1 MKVIFQSIWDKHQ
14 YFGINVDIFGNIL
27 CFCRMS
33 IDSFKFRVLYC
44 IWILGNKLNY
54 CRKHKGDKY
63 MENTVKNFIAMH
75 PSFTTGEIADAL
87 RTEFPNIGRSTI
99 YHLLKLLCDKGEITR
114 TRKGHFAVSGKKDY
128 SYNLSDTAK
137 AVSSAVQNQY
147 PLVAFQI
154 WELYQMNEF
163 VNHQMAKNTIFVE
176 VENMLD
182 ESVFNQL
189 FETYPHVLLNP
200 SANEYYKYAGDE
212 TIVVRR
218 LISEAPPGFGE
229 YRQTSIEKLLVDL
242 FGRGITGVIIS
253 RSEYRAI
260 YEDAFKKY
268 NINQAKMFRY
278 ARRRGIE
285 KPIKEYIQKE
295 TNITLEDL

>member
-1 MKVIFQSIWDKHQ
+1 
-14 YFGINVDIFGNIL
+14 
-27 CFCRMS
+27 
-33 IDSFKFRVLYC
+33 
-44 IWILGNKLNY
+44 
-54 CRKHKGDKY
+54 
-63 MENTVKNFIAMH
+63 MENTVKNFIATH

-137 AVSSAVQNQY
+137 AISSAVQNQY

-182 ESVFNQL
+182 ESVFHQL

-200 SANEYYKYAGDE
+200 GADEYYKYAGNG

>member
-1 MKVIFQSIWDKHQ
+1 
-14 YFGINVDIFGNIL
+14 
-27 CFCRMS
+27 
-33 IDSFKFRVLYC
+33 
-44 IWILGNKLNY
+44 
-54 CRKHKGDKY
+54 
-63 MENTVKNFIAMH
+63 MEATAKNFIATH
-75 PSFTTGEIADAL
+75 PSFTTGEFADAL
-87 RTEFPNIGRSTI
+87 RIKTPTIGRSTI
-99 YHLLKLLCDKGEITR
+99 YHTLKLLCESGEITR
-114 TRKGHFAVSGKKDY
+114 TRKGHFNVSGKKNY

-137 AVSSAVQNQY
+137 AISSAIQEQY
-147 PLVAFQI
+147 PLVDFQI

-189 FETYPHVLLNP
+189 FEAYPHVLYNP
-200 SANEYYKYAGDE
+200 SADEYYKYAGNE

-229 YRQTSIEKLLVDL
+229 YRQVSLEKLLVDL
-242 FGRGITGVIIS
+242 FGRGITGAIIS

-260 YEDAFKKY
+260 YEDVFKKY
-268 NINQAKMFRY
+268 NINQAKLFRY

-285 KPIKEYIQKE
+285 KQIQEYIRKE
-295 TNITLEDL
+295 TNITLEDAK